1 MFPLFASLS
10 NGANSSI
17 CVKMNKQFHSRRHY
31 FICEI
36 IMRLQKISCGLI
48 INAKHEHLEQPDR
61 GCPVNNSKRQQNQ
74 TSNNK
79 TPHQYL
85 KKGRKWDYF
94 VLFKEYTPLVQNR
107 LCFTFFMRYR
117 LYQHQ
122 TSIWHVVYL
131 CVVNA
136 WLQPN
141 AEKKLNLLPHISFL
155 SAGHYS
161 SFAI

>member
-17 CVKMNKQFHSRRHY
+17 CVKMNKQFHSRPNY

-85 KKGRKWDYF
+85 KKGRKWDF
-94 VLFKEYTPLVQNR
+94 VCLFKEYTPLVQNR
-107 LCFTFFMRYR
+107 LCFTFFIISTSNIHLTCCISLCCKR
-117 LYQHQ
+117 LI
-122 TSIWHVVYL
+122 TTK
-131 CVVNA
+131 CR
-136 WLQPN
+136 
-141 AEKKLNLLPHISFL
+141 KKLNLLPHISFL